1 MFSLGGAWPSGD
13 HEQYPWAPDEVNLIR
28 IFQKAQRPVIGIGM
42 GGLLVAEAAGGTPK
56 LSPMHTAGFV
66 TAHKTEAG
74 KGDELAERMD
84 GRKVLVMYSGSVELP
99 EGLEPLLVDD
109 EGRWLAVRPDALT
122 YGMLFRPEMKPGMLE
137 DIIMEAKHN
146 PPDNIGELLG
156 EARME
161 WVDMQATTDE
171 VVVALVKE
179 ADLMRERRK
188 MPVFNLKVEME

>member
-1 MFSLGGAWPSGD
+1 
-13 HEQYPWAPDEVNLIR
+13 
-28 IFQKAQRPVIGIGM
+28 
-42 GGLLVAEAAGGTPK
+42 
-56 LSPMHTAGFV
+56 
-66 TAHKTEAG
+66 
-74 KGDELAERMD
+74 
-84 GRKVLVMYSGSVELP
+84 
-99 EGLEPLLVDD
+99 
-109 EGRWLAVRPDALT
+109 
-122 YGMLFRPEMKPGMLE
+122 MKPGMLE